1 MSGPDEYY
9 ATEYQR
15 RNMQV
20 ARVCGANASVDLTL
34 KRALANKSTPNW
46 IIAYLES
53 AVSRLPGLQHDLAA
67 WRDLAPD
74 APDVVKQ
81 KARSVLAALP
91 EVQDIVRQAVEA
103 ERGRIISALRCEAD
117 VIPCSEDAMVTEGCA
132 DLIEANFCY
141 DEAERIA
148 AIRKRGEG

>member
-1 MSGPDEYY
+1 MTGPDRIALRWEVGAAVTSGPLMDHPDYTQY
-9 ATEYQR
+9 IR
-15 RNMQV
+15 RDP
-20 ARVCGANASVDLTL
+20 A
-34 KRALANKSTPNW
+34 
-46 IIAYLES
+46 
-53 AVSRLPGLQHDLAA
+53 
-67 WRDLAPD
+67 
-74 APDVVKQ
+74 
-81 KARSVLAALP
+81 VLAALP

-103 ERGRIISALRCEAD
+103 ERGRIISALRYEAD